1 MHINLKKMAESIE
14 AVKSRFGIVGQNND
28 LNEAI
33 RAAVTVAPTSA
44 SVLILGESGVGKE
57 NIAKIIHE
65 YSSRK
70 HNQFISLNCGSIP
83 EGTIDSE
90 LFGHEKGAFTGAT
103 EERKGYFE
111 MADKGTIFLD
121 EIGNLPLSAQER
133 LLRVL
138 DYGEYIRVGSSK
150 VRKTDVRV
158 VAATNAN
165 LSEQVSNG
173 RFRMDLYYRLT
184 TVLINVPALRDRKE
198 DLPFLFARF
207 AADMAN
213 AGKIPEPIQLTDDAL
228 KFMQN
233 YNWPGNIRQLKHV
246 VESMSYM
253 EKDRLITADT
263 FSKYVANAP
272 SVKYMPSLLSVGG
285 DQSASYNHNV
295 LLSVIYELKKEVD
308 ALKKEVADLKLN
320 EQVRRSGIYRD
331 INNQIIE
338 QTSVGDSK
346 VPKQVLTYQ
355 PVKSYVEP
363 IDTPA
368 ESVDEDNS
376 VESTEKQLFQRIL
389 AKHNGNR
396 RAAAAE
402 LKISERTLY
411 RKIEKYGL

>member
-1 MHINLKKMAESIE
+1 MRTNLNKMAESIE
-14 AVKSRFGIVGQNND
+14 AVKNRFGIVGKNND

-213 AGKIPEPIQLTDDAL
+213 AGKIPEPIQLDDDAV

-253 EKDRLITADT
+253 EKDRVITAET
-263 FSKYVANAP
+263 FRKYVANAP
-272 SVKYMPSLLSVGG
+272 SVKYMPSLFSVGG

-308 ALKKEVADLKLN
+308 SLKKDVADLKLN
-320 EQVRRSGIYRD
+320 EQVRRGGIYRD
-331 INNQIIE
+331 IDNQIIE

-346 VPKQVLTYQ
+346 VPPQVLTYQ
-355 PVKSYVEP
+355 PAKSFVEP

-376 VESTEKQLFQRIL
+376 VESTEKQLFQRVL

>member
-355 PVKSYVEP
+355 PVKSYVAP

-376 VESTEKQLFQRIL
+376 VESTEKQLFQRVL

>member
-355 PVKSYVEP
+355 PVKSYVAP

-368 ESVDEDNS
+368 ESVAEDNS

>member
-213 AGKIPEPIQLTDDAL
+213 AGKIPDPIQLTDDAL

-355 PVKSYVEP
+355 PVKSYVAP

-368 ESVDEDNS
+368 ESVAEDNS

>member
-253 EKDRLITADT
+253 EKDRVISADT

-338 QTSVGDSK
+338 HTSVGDSK
-346 VPKQVLTYQ
+346 VPQQVLAYQ
-355 PVKSYVEP
+355 PVKSYEEP

-368 ESVDEDNS
+368 ESVEEDNS
-376 VESTEKQLFQRIL
+376 VESTEKQLFQRVL

>member
-65 YSSRK
+65 YSLRK

-338 QTSVGDSK
+338 QTSVDSK
-346 VPKQVLTYQ
+346 VPQQVLNYQ